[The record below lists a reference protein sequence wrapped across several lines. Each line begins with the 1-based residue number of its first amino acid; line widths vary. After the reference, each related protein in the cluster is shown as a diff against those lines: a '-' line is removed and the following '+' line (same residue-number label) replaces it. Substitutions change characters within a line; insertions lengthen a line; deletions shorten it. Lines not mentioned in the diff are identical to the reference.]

1 MPARSIRIRRR
12 SLNRS
17 RNNFRK
23 MAKKKNIIG
32 ATGRRKTAV
41 ARIRLFPG
49 AGTVTVNERTLE
61 NYFPRD
67 TARMRILEPFEVTE
81 TKGNYDVLAKV
92 HGGGA
97 SAQAD

>member
-1 MPARSIRIRRR
+1 
-12 SLNRS
+12 
-17 RNNFRK
+17 
-23 MAKKKNIIG
+23 MAEKKNIIW

-67 TARMRILEPFEVTE
+67 TARMRILEPFD
-81 TKGNYDVLAKV
+81 NPQ
-92 HGGGA
+92 
-97 SAQAD
+97 QADTGCVASIQPPAYTVSPPR